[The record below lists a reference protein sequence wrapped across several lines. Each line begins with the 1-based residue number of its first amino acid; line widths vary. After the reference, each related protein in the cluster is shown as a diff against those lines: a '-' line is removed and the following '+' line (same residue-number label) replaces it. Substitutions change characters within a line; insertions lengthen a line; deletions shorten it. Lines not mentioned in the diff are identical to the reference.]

1 MKKYEKFLVAATAVC
16 WMMQSASSVSAEATK
31 MATIDLSRA
40 FDEYQ
45 KTKQSDKVL
54 EGKGSEKKAERDKK
68 VVEIKKLKGEMDL
81 LSDEGKQEKQTLID
95 QKVKELQEFDREV
108 RDSLRGE
115 RDQMVR
121 EILKDIDQVIQE
133 YGTEQGYTLI
143 LNDRVLLFKD
153 KNLDVTEEIIKRL
166 NKGKE
171 GKEGKGGKERS
182 SEKDASRNR

>member
-1 MKKYEKFLVAATAVC
+1 MKKYQKILVGAFVMC
-16 WMMQSASSVSAEATK
+16 WMMQSASGVFAETTK

-40 FDEYQ
+40 FDEYE

-54 EGKGSEKKAERDKK
+54 EGKGNEKKAERDKK
-68 VVEIKKLKGEMDL
+68 VAEIKKLKGEMDL
-81 LSDEGKQEKQTLID
+81 LSDEGKQEKQAIID

-133 YGTEQGYTLI
+133 YGNERGYTMI

-153 KNLDVTEEIIKRL
+153 KSLDVTEEIIKRL

-171 GKEGKGGKERS
+171 SKERS
-182 SEKDASRNR
+182 GEKDASRNR

>member
-1 MKKYEKFLVAATAVC
+1 MKKYQKILVATFVMC
-16 WMMQSASSVSAEATK
+16 WMIQSASWVFAETK

-54 EGKGSEKKAERDKK
+54 EGKGNEKKAERDKR

-81 LSDEGKQEKQTLID
+81 LNDEGKQEKQALID

-121 EILKDIDQVIQE
+121 EILKDIDQIIQE

-143 LNDRVLLFKD
+143 LNDRVLLFED

-171 GKEGKGGKERS
+171 GKGGKERS
-182 SEKDASRNR
+182 SEKDASRSR